1 MFKKLTKSPLTMLIM
16 QGYKVAIYIDNM
28 IGIDQSF
35 EECLLAVVEKIDLL
49 QKMGFLCN
57 TSR

>member
-1 MFKKLTKSPLTMLIM
+1 M

-35 EECLLAVVEKIDLL
+35 EECLLTVVEKIDLL
-49 QKMGFLCN
+49 QKMSFVSN